1 MNLFESAFS
10 QLFQKELADGFET
23 ISVEK
28 GEVIVREGDLMRK
41 IPFLKEG
48 LIKVFK
54 EDLELDRE
62 VLLYYVYP
70 GQTCMMSLI
79 AGLKDSRSLVGARLE
94 NDSEIILIPTER
106 IKTWQLNYPEFTRF
120 ILETFIAR
128 YFELIDTIS
137 ALTFENIE
145 IRIVKL
151 LSARAKGSPVR
162 TIRMTHKEIAQ
173 ILGTTRVVVSRIL
186 KKMERENKIRLGRG
200 SIEPIDLSSPTRF

>member
-1 MNLFESAFS
+1 MNLFDFGISRIFQEELTEGYES
-10 QLFQKELADGFET
+10 LNL
-23 ISVEK
+23 EK
-28 GEVIVREGDLMRK
+28 NKIIVREGDLMRK
-41 IPFLKEG
+41 IPFLKDG

-54 EDLELDRE
+54 EDVELDRE
-62 VLLYYVYP
+62 VLLYYVHP

-94 NDSEIILIPTER
+94 RDSEIILIPTEKIR
-106 IKTWQLNYPEFTRF
+106 AWQSTYPEFNKF

-151 LSARAKGSPVR
+151 LAARSVGR
-162 TIRMTHKEIAQ
+162 TDQAIDITHKEIAQ
-173 ILGTTRVVVSRIL
+173 ILGTTRVVVSRLL
-186 KKMERENKIRLGRG
+186 KKMEQEGRVRLGRG
-200 SIEPIDLSSPTRF
+200 FIEPVNLR